1 MSRKLLEN
9 TFGFD
14 SSCFVCDPENESG
27 MRQRFYYDDESRRV
41 VAEFEPSVVL
51 SGAPN
56 YAHGGASMA
65 VLDDAMAWAIIAAE
79 ERFGVTRRV
88 ETDFVRPVRLGKMYA
103 VEAWVESH
111 EDRGIEA
118 RAEIS
123 DSRRRVCVAAKGI
136 YTVLTLD
143 EAEAAIG
150 VGARSS
156 SSYTKERV

>member
-14 SSCFVCDPENESG
+14 SSCFVCDPENEAG
-27 MRQRFYYDDESRRV
+27 MRQRFYFDDDTRRV
-41 VAEFEPSVVL
+41 VAEFAPTADL

-88 ETDFVRPVRLGKMYA
+88 ETDFVRPVNLGRAYA

-111 EDRGIEA
+111 EDRSIEA
-118 RAEIS
+118 RAEIR
-123 DSRRRVCVAAKGI
+123 DAKGRVCVATKGV
-136 YTVLTLD
+136 YTVLTLE

-150 VGARSS
+150 VGAEKT
-156 SSYTKERV
+156 SSYTKELV